1 MTIRHLPTLAL
12 ALLAM
17 QPSLTY
23 AQDDPEL
30 AEAIRGYAT
39 GMSLS
44 ADPANH
50 YVADFTGD
58 GRPDVAAVLDSD
70 GRSALVIFNRTA
82 RGYQAY
88 PLYAS
93 LPAGPWQLRVE
104 EPGRHRIL
112 AARGRSSSRLPRS
125 SSCSPDARA
134 RSTRGAGTDTRS
146 SEPRTTT
153 NDRSRSGTCPGLPAV
168 QRRTRA

>member
-1 MTIRHLPTLAL
+1 MTTRHLPTLAL

-23 AQDDPEL
+23 AQDDPVL
-30 AEAIRGYAT
+30 AEAIRGYAA

-44 ADPANH
+44 SDPANH

-70 GRSALVIFNRTA
+70 GRSALVIFNQTA

-88 PLYAS
+88 PLYAN
-93 LPAGPWQLRVE
+93 LPAGPWQLRVV

-112 AARGRSSSRLPRS
+112 GREGTLELASPAIELVFPGRSS
-125 SSCSPDARA
+125 AIYA
-134 RSTRGAGTDTRS
+134 WRGNRYQVFGT
-146 SEPRTTT
+146 E
-153 NDRSRSGTCPGLPAV
+153 NYH
-168 QRRTRA
+168 